1 MQDNKEDRRN
11 HCSSLLPSSG
21 QVERFEEKEEQRNKE
36 QNEHAKQKKKK
47 IKGKFRMV
55 GISCTQAHFKW
66 S

>member
-36 QNEHAKQKKKK
+36 QNEHAKQKKKN
-47 IKGKFRMV
+47 
-55 GISCTQAHFKW
+55 
-66 S
+66 